1 MYRRKECSW
10 QKVPT
15 AKAYFA
21 ASQRTLGTAPHG
33 HLSECRQTGS
43 SQIGMKFSAGW
54 GHNTNIHAM
63 ENTLILTTEPFVGFM
78 PADLR
83 NWLQRNSKDEDLA
96 VAMTEVHNHV
106 GCLGHE
112 LDESDDRWL
121 TYVFEEWWALEKEI
135 CEMITG
141 SMRQANLSGEAN
153 YDLEQSE
160 LYYLVKPFME
170 KNGYRDGHGWWIAEN
185 D

>member
-1 MYRRKECSW
+1 
-10 QKVPT
+10 
-15 AKAYFA
+15 
-21 ASQRTLGTAPHG
+21 
-33 HLSECRQTGS
+33 
-43 SQIGMKFSAGW
+43 MKFSAGW
-54 GHNTNIHAM
+54 GHNTNTHAM

-83 NWLQRNSKDEDLA
+83 NWLQQNSKDEDLA
-96 VAMTEVHNHV
+96 VAMVEVHNHV

-121 TYVFEEWWALEKEI
+121 TYAFEEWWSLEKEI
-135 CEMITG
+135 CEMITS

-153 YDLEQSE
+153 YDLEQKG

-170 KNGYRDGHGWWIAEN
+170 KNGYRDGSGWWIAEN